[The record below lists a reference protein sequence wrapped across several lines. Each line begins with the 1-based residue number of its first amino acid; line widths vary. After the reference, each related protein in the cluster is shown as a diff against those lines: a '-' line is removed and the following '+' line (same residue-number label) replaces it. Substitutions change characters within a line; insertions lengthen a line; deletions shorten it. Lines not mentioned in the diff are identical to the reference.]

1 MSRTAAQRGFTLLE
15 IVLVMAIIAL
25 ASVLAAAAMTGGF
38 KGMQLKASAKEIA
51 SNLRYTRTQAIATGK
66 PQRFVIEPAKHAW
79 QAPNAHHGTIPDKLG
94 IEFTGAREARAN
106 AARQD
111 QGAIEFFPDGAGRAT
126 LYAQSLLDQA
136 GVGEPLEA
144 GTRSGTFENERYR
157 WTLAVRPYVDPAK
170 GTVATTA
177 DGAQLFQLDLHIDWG
192 PAAAQKLQLQ
202 TLRLSRSD
210 TVPQVP

>member
-1 MSRTAAQRGFTLLE
+1 VAGIRNRLARDAGRIDGAERTVSRTVAQRGFTLLE

-66 PQRFVIEPAKHAW
+66 PQRFVIDPAKHAW

-106 AARQD
+106 AARPD
-111 QGAIEFFPDGAGRAT
+111 QGAIEFFPDGAATGGRIRLT
-126 LYAQSLLDQA
+126 A
-136 GVGEPLEA
+136 GKSAWDIDVAWLTGQVQLRQ
-144 GTRSGTFENERYR
+144 GTS
-157 WTLAVRPYVDPAK
+157 AP
-170 GTVATTA
+170 
-177 DGAQLFQLDLHIDWG
+177 
-192 PAAAQKLQLQ
+192 
-202 TLRLSRSD
+202 
-210 TVPQVP
+210 

>member
-1 MSRTAAQRGFTLLE
+1 VAGIRNRLARDAGRIDGAEHIVSRTAAQRGFTLLE

-79 QAPNAHHGTIPDKLG
+79 QAPNGHHGTIPDKLG

-111 QGAIEFFPDGAGRAT
+111 QGAIEFFPDGAATGGRIRLT
-126 LYAQSLLDQA
+126 A
-136 GVGEPLEA
+136 GKSAWDVDVAWLTGQVRLRQ
-144 GTRSGTFENERYR
+144 GTS
-157 WTLAVRPYVDPAK
+157 AP
-170 GTVATTA
+170 
-177 DGAQLFQLDLHIDWG
+177 
-192 PAAAQKLQLQ
+192 
-202 TLRLSRSD
+202 
-210 TVPQVP
+210 

>member
-1 MSRTAAQRGFTLLE
+1 MAGIRKRLARDAGRIDGAEHIVSRTAAQRGFTLLE

-79 QAPNAHHGTIPDKLG
+79 QAPNGHHGTIPDKLG

-111 QGAIEFFPDGAGRAT
+111 QGAIEFFPDGAATGGRIRLT
-126 LYAQSLLDQA
+126 A
-136 GVGEPLEA
+136 GKSAWDIDVAWLTGQVRLRQ
-144 GTRSGTFENERYR
+144 GTS
-157 WTLAVRPYVDPAK
+157 AP
-170 GTVATTA
+170 
-177 DGAQLFQLDLHIDWG
+177 
-192 PAAAQKLQLQ
+192 
-202 TLRLSRSD
+202 
-210 TVPQVP
+210 

>member
-1 MSRTAAQRGFTLLE
+1 VAGIRNRLARDAGRIDGAEHIVSRTAAQRGFTLLE

-79 QAPNAHHGTIPDKLG
+79 QAPNGHHGTIPDKLG

-111 QGAIEFFPDGAGRAT
+111 QGAIEFFPDGAATGGRIRLT
-126 LYAQSLLDQA
+126 A
-136 GVGEPLEA
+136 GKSAWDIDVAWLTGQVRLRQ
-144 GTRSGTFENERYR
+144 GTS
-157 WTLAVRPYVDPAK
+157 AP
-170 GTVATTA
+170 
-177 DGAQLFQLDLHIDWG
+177 
-192 PAAAQKLQLQ
+192 
-202 TLRLSRSD
+202 
-210 TVPQVP
+210 

>member
-1 MSRTAAQRGFTLLE
+1 MAGIPKRLARDAGRIDGAEHIVSRTAAQRGFTLLE

-111 QGAIEFFPDGAGRAT
+111 QGAIEFFPDGAATGGRIRLT
-126 LYAQSLLDQA
+126 A
-136 GVGEPLEA
+136 GKSAWDIDVAWLTGQVRLRQ
-144 GTRSGTFENERYR
+144 GTS
-157 WTLAVRPYVDPAK
+157 AP
-170 GTVATTA
+170 
-177 DGAQLFQLDLHIDWG
+177 
-192 PAAAQKLQLQ
+192 
-202 TLRLSRSD
+202 
-210 TVPQVP
+210 